1 MLRVRAERA
10 FTLIELLVVIAIIA
24 ILAAI
29 LFPVF
34 AQAREKA
41 RQASCISNLK
51 QVGLGMLMYIQDYDE
66 MMVPYAVSDPRDPRS
81 TVYWWHGASIRAQGT
96 PFIYDPRQGLI
107 QPYLRNYEI
116 QDCPSARG
124 LPGNTAMVNGNLWP
138 DYATNS
144 LLFVDVTRDPA
155 ISYASLERPAETM
168 FLCDAVNAFRP
179 PSLLSSPFIW
189 PPSWARAA
197 SQFHFPERFHGRH
210 NGMGVVLWGD
220 GHAKAMRPS
229 FRVRGASADSDWRRS
244 QNIGALSPVGEIPAD
259 LQANDPRAPQID
271 YYFTA
276 NKELGR

>member
-1 MLRVRAERA
+1 MKEKRG

-41 RQASCISNLK
+41 RQANCISNLR
-51 QVGLGMLMYIQDYDE
+51 QVGIGMLMYIQDYDE
-66 MMVPYAVSDPRDPRS
+66 MMVPYAVSDPNDNRS
-81 TVYWWHGASIRAQGT
+81 TVRWWHGASIRSQGT
-96 PFIYDPRQGLI
+96 PFIYDPIQGLI

-124 LPGNTAMVNGNLWP
+124 LPGNTAMVNGDLWP

-144 LLFVDVTRDPA
+144 LIFVDITREQA
-155 ISYASLERPAETM
+155 ISYASLDRPAETM

-179 PSLLSSPFIW
+179 PQLISSPFIW
-189 PPSWARAA
+189 PPSWAANA

-210 NGMGVVLWGD
+210 NGFGVVLWGD
-220 GHAKAMRPS
+220 GHAKARRPAY
-229 FRVRGASADSDWRRS
+229 RVAGASQDSDWRRS
-244 QNIGALSPVGEIPAD
+244 KSIGMLSPLDNVPAD
-259 LQANDPRAPQID
+259 LTRNDPRAPQYD
-271 YYFTA
+271 YYFTR
-276 NKELGR
+276 NKEAGW